1 MADILPVGNGKQ
13 ILFLDSEE
21 AGFLKDLLM
30 CHVAGT
36 LTTGDEPLARVRK
49 ALAPVD
55 RRLSRKSPEYGHSG
69 YAVLESYSDST
80 DEAYALNR
88 VYDSLNGEGF

>member
-1 MADILPVGNGKQ
+1 MASILPIGNGNQ
-13 ILFLDSEE
+13 ILFLDAEE

-30 CHVAGT
+30 CHVAGK

-49 ALAPVD
+49 ALADVD

-69 YAVLESYSDST
+69 YAVVESYQDST
-80 DEAYALNR
+80 EEAYALNR
-88 VYDSLNGEGF
+88 LFDSLNGEGF

>member
-13 ILFLDSEE
+13 ILFLDAEE

-30 CHVAGT
+30 RHVAGT
-36 LTTGDEPLARVRK
+36 LTTGDQPLARVRK

-55 RRLSRKSPEYGHSG
+55 RRLSRLAPESGHSG

-80 DEAYALNR
+80 EEAYALNNL
-88 VYDSLNGEGF
+88 YNGLKGEGF